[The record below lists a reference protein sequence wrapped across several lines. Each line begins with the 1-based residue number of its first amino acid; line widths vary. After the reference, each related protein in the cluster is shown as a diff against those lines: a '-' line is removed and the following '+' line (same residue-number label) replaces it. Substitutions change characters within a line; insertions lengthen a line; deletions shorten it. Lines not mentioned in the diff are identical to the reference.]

1 MWSGIARLAQNDATQ
16 QFELELAFPNR
27 RSLRWGQSVA
37 FHFRSANSVRT
48 LDYLYLALI
57 AIALLIDHFVIWSGF
72 VRRSEADAARPRLW
86 LWRSWMILL
95 WTLVATGVVLWVY
108 TGRNWDALKFV
119 WPQGW
124 RLWIAIGLV
133 LALAITQSRT
143 AIRIA
148 RSNRS
153 KRIKIAFPAAE
164 KLSPRTGSEMGWF
177 VALSLTA
184 GFCEEFIFRG
194 YLIWAFQPLFGLW
207 GAAAFSV
214 VVFAFA
220 HAYQGPKGI
229 LSTGFVGLLFTL
241 VVLITGSL
249 WPAIA
254 LHALV
259 DIGQGLIA
267 WLVMRRMDDHG
278 GMIEA

>member
-1 MWSGIARLAQNDATQ
+1 
-16 QFELELAFPNR
+16 
-27 RSLRWGQSVA
+27 VA
-37 FHFRSANSVRT
+37 LHFRGAASVT
-48 LDYLYLALI
+48 TSDYLYLALI
-57 AIALLIDHFVIWSGF
+57 GIALLIDHFVIWSGF
-72 VRRSEADAARPRLW
+72 VRRSEADPARARLW

-95 WTLVATGVVLWVY
+95 WTLAAAGVVLWLY
-108 TGRNWDALKFV
+108 TGRNWEGLKFV
-119 WPQGW
+119 WPQEW

-133 LALAITQSRT
+133 LALAITQLRT

-148 RSNRS
+148 RSKRG
-153 KRIKIAFPAAE
+153 KRIKISSPEAE
-164 KLSPRTGSEMGWF
+164 MLSPRTRFEMGWF

-194 YLIWAFQPLFGLW
+194 YLIWVFQPVLGLW

-220 HAYQGPKGI
+220 HAYQGAKGI
-229 LSTGFVGLLFTL
+229 LSTGFIGLLFTM

-254 LHALV
+254 LHALL

-267 WLVMRRMDDHG
+267 WLVLRRMADEV
-278 GMIEA
+278 GMVAS